1 MVYVCFDVA
10 LKMLIVVYR
19 AKIVPLL

>member
-1 MVYVCFDVA
+1 MVYVCYDVA
-10 LKMLIVVYR
+10 LKMQLVVYR